1 MKNKFLKMTFMA
13 LCLSTSSVVHAM
25 DEEGDEQSI
34 HSPVL
39 LAGEYE
45 ISKARGLP
53 KYGDITIHQFD
64 NDRLALQV
72 KLSPET
78 PHSEEEEEDYFLQP
92 LHKLGES
99 NSPDNLV
106 VLFCNDEPS
115 SSQVTKY
122 YGKKTVDDCN
132 MEFEFEVINTPN
144 PLRAPGE
151 KGLVLSVVFF
161 DMPPPPITD
170 PSEAY
175 LRNLAKEMGLVDPY
189 KFTPGIRFCLFK
201 KADDQPPAQGPH
213 FPQSF
218 NDDGLAGA

>member
-1 MKNKFLKMTFMA
+1 MKNKFLKMTLMA
-13 LCLSTSSVVHAM
+13 LCLSASSVVHAM
-25 DEEGDEQSI
+25 HEEGDEQSI
-34 HSPVL
+34 HTPVL
-39 LAGEYE
+39 FSGEYE

-53 KYGDITIHQFD
+53 KYGDITIHQFE
-64 NDRLALQV
+64 NSRLALQV

-78 PHSEEEEEDYFLQP
+78 PYSEEEEEDYFLQP

-115 SSQVTKY
+115 SSEVTKY

-132 MEFEFEVINTPN
+132 MKFEFEIINTPN

-151 KGLVLSVVFF
+151 KGLVLSVIF

-170 PSEAY
+170 PAEIY
-175 LRNLAKEMGLVDPY
+175 LRNLVKDLNLDSY
-189 KFTPGIRFCLFK
+189 KITPIIQFSLFK
-201 KADDQPPAQGPH
+201 KADDQAPAAQA
-213 FPQSF
+213 SCSSS
-218 NDDGLAGA
+218 N